1 MLKKS
6 FISFLLITAVF
17 AVSACGGGGGAS
29 SSVIPGPGED
39 MTAKYAAS
47 DQKAAAVDKSLTAAC
62 NSSAIALF
70 KELSKTSAAG
80 DNIFISPLSV
90 TMALSM
96 VTNGAAGDTLS
107 GMKTALSLGG
117 MDAGTMNAAYKNL
130 IESLENADA
139 GVVLTIANSLWI
151 RDTFSPAV
159 KRAFIDTL
167 STYFACAPRTL
178 DFASPQAVATI
189 NSWVE
194 SKTNGLIKSVIDKI
208 DDGIVLFIINAIY
221 FKGGWITEFPAAAT
235 KADTFNSPSGAV
247 PAQFMNASAK
257 FKYYDGADFSAVRL
271 PYGRDKIAM
280 YIFLPKQAAGYDA
293 FLNSFPSSGH
303 DAAMAA
309 MASSQAVTVNLKMP
323 KFKFEYGVKRLNDAL
338 KALGMQA
345 AFDPSAADLSNIAS
359 NLYIAFVDHKAV
371 IDVNEKGSEAAAVT
385 VIGIGVTSVPV
396 DIVNFT
402 VDRPFLFTIRDD
414 RTGCVLFM
422 GKVAEPKY

>member
-167 STYFACAPRTL
+167 STYFACAPNRRRT
-178 DFASPQAVATI
+178 AS
-189 NSWVE
+189 
-194 SKTNGLIKSVIDKI
+194 SKALSIKSTT
-208 DDGIVLFIINAIY
+208 A
-221 FKGGWITEFPAAAT
+221 
-235 KADTFNSPSGAV
+235 
-247 PAQFMNASAK
+247 
-257 FKYYDGADFSAVRL
+257 
-271 PYGRDKIAM
+271 
-280 YIFLPKQAAGYDA
+280 
-293 FLNSFPSSGH
+293 
-303 DAAMAA
+303 
-309 MASSQAVTVNLKMP
+309 
-323 KFKFEYGVKRLNDAL
+323 
-338 KALGMQA
+338 
-345 AFDPSAADLSNIAS
+345 
-359 NLYIAFVDHKAV
+359 
-371 IDVNEKGSEAAAVT
+371 
-385 VIGIGVTSVPV
+385 
-396 DIVNFT
+396 
-402 VDRPFLFTIRDD
+402 
-414 RTGCVLFM
+414 
-422 GKVAEPKY
+422 